1 MRLRIRTLA
10 WLLLAGVA
18 LLPAQ
23 ASAPQET
30 LEQLIAKAAVT
41 HDKQAEAYANVARRE
56 VEVANDYF
64 SAGAAD
70 KAHAA
75 VDDAVTYAEKSLEA
89 ARKTHKRLKEADM
102 ILHRTSRRL
111 NDVNM
116 TLAFEDRRSVKA
128 AANRIEDIRLQVLNL
143 LFAPPEKKK

>member
-1 MRLRIRTLA
+1 MRFRIQSVA
-10 WLLLAGVA
+10 WLLLAAMA
-18 LLPAQ
+18 LFPAG
-23 ASAPQET
+23 ASASQET
-30 LEQLIAKAAVT
+30 LEQLIAKAEAA

-64 SAGAAD
+64 NTGAAD

-75 VDDAVTYAEKSLEA
+75 VNDAVAYAEKSLQA
-89 ARKTHKRLKEADM
+89 ARTTHKKLKETDM

-111 NDVNM
+111 NDVNL
-116 TLAFEDRRSVKA
+116 TLAFEDRASVKA
-128 AANRIEDIRLQVLNL
+128 AAERIEEIRLQILNL